1 MKKLLSL
8 LTLAFL
14 LGHTSDVTAAG
25 WVSLF
30 DGKTLNGWKPNE
42 NPETFSVK
50 DGVLIVKGKKAHLY
64 YVGDVS
70 HHDFK
75 NFEFEAEVMT
85 FPKANSGV
93 YIHTIYQDGDWP
105 RTGYEIQV
113 NNSHGDPKRTAG
125 LYAIDDNLEAPAK
138 DGEWFKLYIRVEGK
152 RIITKVN
159 GKVIKDYTEP
169 KDAKREKGMEKRLLD
184 HGTFAIQGHDPGS
197 EIHYKNIRVRPLN

>member
-1 MKKLLSL
+1 MKKLL
-8 LTLAFL
+8 AL
-14 LGHTSDVTAAG
+14 LGATLLMAQASDATAAG

-30 DGKTLNGWKPNE
+30 DGKSLDGWKPNE

-64 YVGDVS
+64 YMGSVS
-70 HHDFK
+70 NHDFT
-75 NFEFEAEVMT
+75 NFEFEADVMT

-125 LYAIDDNLEAPAK
+125 LYSIDDNYEAPAK
-138 DGEWFKLYIRVEGK
+138 DGEWFKLYIKVEGK

-159 GKVIKDYTEP
+159 GKLIKDYTEP
-169 KDAKREKGMEKRLLD
+169 ENVKRDKGMEKRLLS

-197 EIHYKNIRVRPLN
+197 EIHYKNIRVRPLH

>member
-1 MKKLLSL
+1 M
-8 LTLAFL
+8 AQA
-14 LGHTSDVTAAG
+14 SDATAAG

-30 DGKTLNGWKPNE
+30 DGKSLDGWKPNE

-64 YVGDVS
+64 YMGSVS
-70 HHDFK
+70 NHDFT
-75 NFEFEAEVMT
+75 NFEFEADVMT

-125 LYAIDDNLEAPAK
+125 LYSIDDNYEAPAK
-138 DGEWFKLYIRVEGK
+138 DGEWFKLYIKVEGK

-159 GKVIKDYTEP
+159 GKLIKDYTEP
-169 KDAKREKGMEKRLLD
+169 ENVKRDKGMEKRLLS

-197 EIHYKNIRVRPLN
+197 EIHYKNIRVRPLH